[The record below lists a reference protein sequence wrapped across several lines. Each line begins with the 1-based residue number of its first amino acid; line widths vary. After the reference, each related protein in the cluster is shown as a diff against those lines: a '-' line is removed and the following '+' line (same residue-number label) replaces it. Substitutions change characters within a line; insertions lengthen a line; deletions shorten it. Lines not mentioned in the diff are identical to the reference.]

1 LSKVLAETET
11 KQNSK
16 SHQNKQEKNTTLFF
30 IIASVI
36 LSFFSIFLLYS
47 VLDKTGVISFG
58 EKEKVKPKNVQQL
71 IQVEVLNGCGVA
83 GVGDGLTDVLRSK
96 GIDVVKTGNYRS
108 FDVDNTFIVDRTG
121 KIETAEKVADSLNL
135 DKRFVISEKNK
146 NLFLDLTII
155 IGKDYK
161 NYFQKSGS

>member
-1 LSKVLAETET
+1 MKDKEVQKENFSINP
-11 KQNSK
+11 NS
-16 SHQNKQEKNTTLFF
+16 EKNTNLFF

-36 LSFFSIFLLYS
+36 LSLFAVFLLYS
-47 VLDKTGVISFG
+47 ILDKTGIIISNDD
-58 EKEKVKPKNVQQL
+58 KNTKPQNVQQL

-83 GVGDGLTDVLRSK
+83 GIGDGLTDVLRSK

-108 FDVDNTFIVDRTG
+108 FDIDNTFIIDRLG
-121 KIETAEKVADSLNL
+121 KIETANRVADSLNL
-135 DKRFVISEKNK
+135 DKRFIITEKNK
-146 NLFLDLTII
+146 SYFLDLTIV